1 MPQDSSAVVFIAF
14 GVLALC
20 VVLALV
26 VLMSD
31 WLLPCLRRVLRG
43 VSGVCS
49 ALMRIFGGLIKVLR
63 LRSFLK
69 SADSG
74 DAYDSDN
81 AYDSDVDGVSADDVS
96 SDAAQVLAMLQTPTI
111 VIDADNDV
119 VRASSEAYLLGVVSD
134 DSLSQPRVLQA
145 VNSVRASGG
154 FERFTMVTD
163 TPERYVTIGEESSDY
178 SSSATSTTAP
188 STSSRTTSA
197 TSSNASSTYQTTV
210 SRPNWL
216 TVTVGSVG
224 RGMVVVVIEDTSASR
239 RFAQTRDDFIAN
251 VSEQL
256 MSSTHTIA
264 NLTKVLQSENVT
276 AQKVKD
282 IARVAG
288 KSSERLEHIMKD
300 LMWLLRAQ
308 SPIDVTQAD
317 VLSIDDQ
324 LVRVQQQVASFAAT
338 SKVRVVVKA
347 NSSLRVRGDAEQVC
361 AAVRKLVENAIAYS
375 PANSVVA
382 VSAELSSDGQ
392 YAVIR
397 VVDSGV
403 GIDVREQPRVFE
415 RFYRAHNQNNRSQD
429 GVGLGLAIA
438 KHVALTH
445 RGNITLWSRPGQGTT
460 VSFALPLLKN

>member
-1 MPQDSSAVVFIAF
+1 
-14 GVLALC
+14 
-20 VVLALV
+20 
-26 VLMSD
+26 
-31 WLLPCLRRVLRG
+31 
-43 VSGVCS
+43 
-49 ALMRIFGGLIKVLR
+49 
-63 LRSFLK
+63 
-69 SADSG
+69 
-74 DAYDSDN
+74 
-81 AYDSDVDGVSADDVS
+81 
-96 SDAAQVLAMLQTPTI
+96 
-111 VIDADNDV
+111 
-119 VRASSEAYLLGVVSD
+119 
-134 DSLSQPRVLQA
+134 
-145 VNSVRASGG
+145 
-154 FERFTMVTD
+154 
-163 TPERYVTIGEESSDY
+163 
-178 SSSATSTTAP
+178 
-188 STSSRTTSA
+188 
-197 TSSNASSTYQTTV
+197 
-210 SRPNWL
+210 
-216 TVTVGSVG
+216 
-224 RGMVVVVIEDTSASR
+224 MVVVVIEDTSASR

-397 VVDSGV
+397 VVDSGA

>member
-49 ALMRIFGGLIKVLR
+49 ALRRSFGGLIKVFR
-63 LRSFLK
+63 LRPFLK

-74 DAYDSDN
+74 D

-96 SDAAQVLAMLQTPTI
+96 SDAAQVLAMLHTPTI

-134 DSLSQPRVLQA
+134 DSLAQPRVLQA

-178 SSSATSTTAP
+178 PSSASASSATS
-188 STSSRTTSA
+188 SNA

-256 MSSTHTIA
+256 MSSTRTIA
-264 NLTKVLQSENVT
+264 NLTKVLQSEDVT

-288 KSSERLEHIMKD
+288 KSSERLEHMMKD

-361 AAVRKLVENAIAYS
+361 AAVRKLVENAITYS
-375 PANSVVA
+375 QANSVVA

>member
-43 VSGVCS
+43 VSGVSGVCS
-49 ALMRIFGGLIKVLR
+49 ALRRSFGGLIKVFR

-134 DSLSQPRVLQA
+134 DSLAQPRVLQA

-178 SSSATSTTAP
+178 SSSATSA
-188 STSSRTTSA
+188 TSATSSA

-415 RFYRAHNQNNRSQD
+415 RFYRAHNQNNRSKD

>member
-49 ALMRIFGGLIKVLR
+49 ALRRSFGGLIKVFR

-134 DSLSQPRVLQA
+134 DSLAQPRVLQA

-178 SSSATSTTAP
+178 SSSATSA
-188 STSSRTTSA
+188 TSATSSA

-361 AAVRKLVENAIAYS
+361 AAVRKLVENAITYS

-415 RFYRAHNQNNRSQD
+415 RFYRAHNQNNRSKD

>member
-134 DSLSQPRVLQA
+134 DSLAQPRVLQA

-178 SSSATSTTAP
+178 SSSATSA
-188 STSSRTTSA
+188 TSSA

-256 MSSTHTIA
+256 MSSTRTIA

-282 IARVAG
+282 IARIAG
-288 KSSERLEHIMKD
+288 KSSERLEHIMED

>member
-178 SSSATSTTAP
+178 SSATS
-188 STSSRTTSA
+188 SA

-361 AAVRKLVENAIAYS
+361 AAVRKLVENAITYS

-415 RFYRAHNQNNRSQD
+415 RFYRAHNQNNRSKD

>member
-178 SSSATSTTAP
+178 SSATS
-188 STSSRTTSA
+188 SA

-338 SKVRVVVKA
+338 SKVRVIVKT

-415 RFYRAHNQNNRSQD
+415 RFYRAHNQNNRSKD

>member
-178 SSSATSTTAP
+178 SSSATS
-188 STSSRTTSA
+188 SA

-256 MSSTHTIA
+256 MSSTRTIT

-308 SPIDVTQAD
+308 SPIDVTQTD

-361 AAVRKLVENAIAYS
+361 AAVRKLVENAITYS

-397 VVDSGV
+397 VVDSGI

-445 RGNITLWSRPGQGTT
+445 RGNITLWSKLGQGTT

>member
-178 SSSATSTTAP
+178 SSATS
-188 STSSRTTSA
+188 SA

-361 AAVRKLVENAIAYS
+361 AAVRKLVENAITYS

>member
-178 SSSATSTTAP
+178 SSSATS
-188 STSSRTTSA
+188 SA

-361 AAVRKLVENAIAYS
+361 AAVRKLVENAITYS

-415 RFYRAHNQNNRSQD
+415 RFYRAHNQNNRSKD

>member
-49 ALMRIFGGLIKVLR
+49 ALRRSFGGLIKVLR
-63 LRSFLK
+63 LRPFLK

-111 VIDADNDV
+111 VIDTDNDV

-134 DSLSQPRVLQA
+134 DSLAQPRVLQA

-178 SSSATSTTAP
+178 S
-188 STSSRTTSA
+188 SA

-361 AAVRKLVENAIAYS
+361 AAVRKLVENAITYS

-415 RFYRAHNQNNRSQD
+415 RFYRAHNQNNRSKD

>member
-1 MPQDSSAVVFIAF
+1 
-14 GVLALC
+14 
-20 VVLALV
+20 
-26 VLMSD
+26 
-31 WLLPCLRRVLRG
+31 
-43 VSGVCS
+43 
-49 ALMRIFGGLIKVLR
+49 
-63 LRSFLK
+63 
-69 SADSG
+69 
-74 DAYDSDN
+74 
-81 AYDSDVDGVSADDVS
+81 
-96 SDAAQVLAMLQTPTI
+96 
-111 VIDADNDV
+111 
-119 VRASSEAYLLGVVSD
+119 
-134 DSLSQPRVLQA
+134 
-145 VNSVRASGG
+145 
-154 FERFTMVTD
+154 
-163 TPERYVTIGEESSDY
+163 
-178 SSSATSTTAP
+178 
-188 STSSRTTSA
+188 
-197 TSSNASSTYQTTV
+197 
-210 SRPNWL
+210 
-216 TVTVGSVG
+216 
-224 RGMVVVVIEDTSASR
+224 MVVVVIEDTSASR

-256 MSSTHTIA
+256 MSSTRTIA

-361 AAVRKLVENAIAYS
+361 AAVRKLVENAITYS

-397 VVDSGV
+397 VVDSGA

-415 RFYRAHNQNNRSQD
+415 RFYRAHNQNNRSKD

>member
-49 ALMRIFGGLIKVLR
+49 ALRRSFGGLIKVLR
-63 LRSFLK
+63 LRPFLK

-178 SSSATSTTAP
+178 SSATSATS
-188 STSSRTTSA
+188 SA

-308 SPIDVTQAD
+308 SPIDVMQAD

-361 AAVRKLVENAIAYS
+361 AAVRKLVENAITYS

-415 RFYRAHNQNNRSQD
+415 RFYRAHNQNNRSKD

>member
-178 SSSATSTTAP
+178 SSATS
-188 STSSRTTSA
+188 SA

-397 VVDSGV
+397 VVDSGA

-415 RFYRAHNQNNRSQD
+415 RFYRAHNQNNRSKD

>member
-49 ALMRIFGGLIKVLR
+49 ALRRSFGGLIKVLR
-63 LRSFLK
+63 LRPFLK

-178 SSSATSTTAP
+178 SSSATSA
-188 STSSRTTSA
+188 TSATSSA

-308 SPIDVTQAD
+308 LPIDVTQAD

-403 GIDVREQPRVFE
+403 GIDVREQLRVFE
-415 RFYRAHNQNNRSQD
+415 RFYRAHNQNNRSKD

>member
-134 DSLSQPRVLQA
+134 DSLAQPRVLQA

-178 SSSATSTTAP
+178 SSSATSA
-188 STSSRTTSA
+188 TSSA
-197 TSSNASSTYQTTV
+197 TSSNASATYQTTV

-256 MSSTHTIA
+256 MSSTRTIA

-282 IARVAG
+282 IARIAG
-288 KSSERLEHIMKD
+288 KSSERLEHIMED

>member
-178 SSSATSTTAP
+178 SSATS
-188 STSSRTTSA
+188 SA

-415 RFYRAHNQNNRSQD
+415 RFYRAHNQNNRSKD

>member
-111 VIDADNDV
+111 VIDTDNDV

-134 DSLSQPRVLQA
+134 DSLAQPRVLQA

-178 SSSATSTTAP
+178 SSSATSA
-188 STSSRTTSA
+188 TSSA

-216 TVTVGSVG
+216 TITVGSVG

-256 MSSTHTIA
+256 MSSTRTIT

-308 SPIDVTQAD
+308 SPIDVTQTD

-338 SKVRVVVKA
+338 SKVRVIVKA

-415 RFYRAHNQNNRSQD
+415 RFYRAHNQNNRSKD